1 MVAMTHHSDAINL
14 SGGPEGEAVTS
25 KKPSDFVT
33 FEILRHRL
41 WEINDEM
48 GLLAARVSGS
58 PAVYESGDF
67 NTAILTADGRGLF
80 TGVYVIRQA
89 SALDVVVQSVLERF
103 EGEIFDGDMFLTNDP
118 WCGALHAMDYAVV
131 APVFSGD
138 DLVAWT
144 GIVMHEMD
152 VGGPRPGSWTVGARD
167 AYQECPLMPP
177 AKIIAK
183 GVLRKDIESI
193 FLRNTRTP
201 DVNALNLRAKIAS
214 QITTRDRIL
223 DVIREYGKQT
233 FLDVQR
239 DIIEHVSRSV
249 RKRIGQLPD
258 GVWYA
263 ACILDHDGVDNV
275 LYRMKLALS
284 KRGDRLTFDFRGTA
298 KQAPGP
304 INCARSGLIGGVIQ
318 VLFPLLCFDLPWS
331 HGGVSDCFDII
342 SEEGTINNCSFPAA
356 TSMATLNAAQST
368 GNLVWEAMA
377 KLFGCSEHLQDE
389 IIALGYG
396 GANMAVLS
404 GKRWDGRT
412 FVNMFTD
419 SVGGGGARSFA
430 DGIDTAGN
438 LIAPS
443 YGIPNVER
451 IEGLL
456 PVLYLYRKERPE
468 TAGAGRWRGGVGI
481 EYMLKPHHADGP
493 ITAVFFTSGKS
504 HMETKGVAGGM
515 PGSIQCSFILR
526 EANVAECFS
535 KGLIPLDGSEL
546 TYASI
551 EIPEAKD
558 AGQLR
563 RDDVWI
569 CFCNG
574 GGGYGDPLQR
584 EPEKVG
590 RDVRIGLCTQQ
601 EARLL
606 YGVVASAHGVIDF
619 SETREA
625 RQRIRAARFDRG
637 VLPGERWTAPI
648 DRSVARV
655 APFGEGL
662 SIVEGRDDVHAIVCR
677 ACDAAMA
684 PLQEGS
690 RARALIVEYD
700 IAELSPLNVHG
711 LQSDVVVRLYCC
723 PSCGSSFASDV
734 QFRCDDPRQ
743 RDEEIIMESIRFRA
757 VAGLFE
763 TASQ

>member
-1 MVAMTHHSDAINL
+1 
-14 SGGPEGEAVTS
+14 VTN

-67 NTAILTADGRGLF
+67 NTAILTSDGRGLF

-103 EGEIFDGDMFLTNDP
+103 AGDIADGDMFLTNDP

-131 APVFSGD
+131 APVFSGG

-177 AKIIAK
+177 AKIIEC
-183 GVLRKDIESI
+183 GVLRKDIEAI

-214 QITTRDRIL
+214 QVTTRDRIL
-223 DVIREYGKQT
+223 DVIREYGKET
-233 FLDVQR
+233 FLEVQR

-249 RKRIGQLPD
+249 RKRIAQLPE
-258 GVWYA
+258 GIWYA
-263 ACILDHDGVDNV
+263 NCILDHDGVDNN
-275 LYRMKLALS
+275 LYRMRLALT
-284 KRGDRLTFDFRGTA
+284 KRGDRLIFDFRGTA
-298 KQAPGP
+298 AQAPGP

-331 HGGVSDCFDII
+331 HGGISDCIEII
-342 SEEGTINNCSFPAA
+342 SDEGTINNCSFPAA

-377 KLFGCSEHLQDE
+377 KLFGCSEHLQQE

-404 GKRWDGRT
+404 GRRWDGCT

-481 EYMLKPHHADGP
+481 EYMIKPHHADGA
-493 ITAVFFTSGKS
+493 INAVFFTSGKS
-504 HMETKGVAGGM
+504 HMETKGVGGGL
-515 PGSIQCSFILR
+515 PGSIQCNFILR
-526 EANVAECFS
+526 QANIEQCFA
-535 KGLIPLDGSEL
+535 KGLIPLDANEV
-546 TYASI
+546 TCASI
-551 EIPEAKD
+551 EIPEAKA
-558 AGQLR
+558 AGQLQL
-563 RDDVWI
+563 DDVWV

-584 EPEKVG
+584 EPEKVAH
-590 RDVRIGLCTQQ
+590 DVCIGLCTVD
-601 EARLL
+601 EADRL
-606 YGVVASAHGVIDF
+606 YGVVCNAYGVIDF
-619 SETREA
+619 NETLEA
-625 RQRIRAARFDRG
+625 RQRIRASRFERG
-637 VLPGERWTAPI
+637 ILLGERWKANFNGK
-648 DRSVARV
+648 AAKV
-655 APFGEGL
+655 APFGAGL
-662 SIVEGRDDVHAIVCR
+662 SIIEAEDGDPVIVCR
-677 ACDAAMA
+677 SCDTAIGPME
-684 PLQEGS
+684 EGS
-690 RARALIVEYD
+690 RARALMVEYD

-711 LQSDVVVRLYCC
+711 LQSEVVVRLYCC
-723 PSCGSSFASDV
+723 PACGNSFASDV
-734 QFRCDDPRQ
+734 QFRCDDPRT
-743 RDEEIIMESIRFRA
+743 RDEAVIMDGTHFR
-757 VAGLFE
+757 E
-763 TASQ
+763 TKALLEPIA

>member
-1 MVAMTHHSDAINL
+1 M
-14 SGGPEGEAVTS
+14 GE
-25 KKPSDFVT
+25 KKPTDFVT

-67 NTAILTADGRGLF
+67 NTAILNAQGRGLF

-103 EGEIFDGDMFLTNDP
+103 GSDIADGDMFLTNDP

-131 APVFSGD
+131 APVFSEGE
-138 DLVAWT
+138 LVAWT

-177 AKIIAK
+177 SRIISR
-183 GVLRKDIESI
+183 GELCRDIEAI

-214 QITTRDRIL
+214 QVTTKARIL
-223 DVIREYGKQT
+223 DVIREYGKDT
-233 FLDVQR
+233 FLAVQR
-239 DIIEHVSRSV
+239 DVVEHVSRSV
-249 RKRIGQLPD
+249 KKRIAQLPD
-258 GVWYA
+258 GTWRA
-263 ACILDHDGVDNV
+263 NCILDHDGVQNH
-275 LYRMKLALS
+275 LYRMKLALT
-284 KRGDRLTFDFRGTA
+284 KRGDRLTFDFRGTS

-331 HGGVSDCFDII
+331 HAGVSDCIDII

-377 KLFGCSEHLQDE
+377 KMYGCSENLQDE

-404 GKRWDGRT
+404 GKRWDGRV

-438 LIAPS
+438 LISPS

-456 PVLYLYRKERPE
+456 PVLYLYRKQRQE

-481 EYMLKPHHADGP
+481 EYMLKPHHASGP
-493 ITAVFFTSGKS
+493 IEAVYFASGKS
-504 HMETKGVAGGM
+504 HMETKGVGGGL
-515 PGSIQCSFILR
+515 PGSIQCNFVLR
-526 EANVAECFS
+526 QANVTDCFAR
-535 KGLIPLDGSEL
+535 GTIPSAANDLS
-546 TYASI
+546 YASI

-558 AGQLR
+558 AGVLNAT
-563 RDDVWI
+563 DVWI

-574 GGGYGDPLQR
+574 GGGHGDPLQR
-584 EPEKVG
+584 EPGKVAN
-590 RDVRIGLCTQQ
+590 DVRGGLCSID
-601 EARLL
+601 EARRL
-606 YGVVASAHGVIDF
+606 YGVVCNAAGAIDF
-619 SETREA
+619 SETVELRE
-625 RQRIRAARFDRG
+625 RIRTQRLRDG
-637 VLPGERWTAPI
+637 VLLGEAWAPAKI
-648 DRSVARV
+648 PDLTEI
-655 APFGEGL
+655 APFGAGL
-662 SIVEGRDDVHAIVCR
+662 FVADTGHEHVLACR
-677 ACDAAMA
+677 TCESVLA
-684 PLQEGS
+684 PVVEGS
-690 RARALIVEYD
+690 RARALMVEYD
-700 IAELSPLNVHG
+700 IAALSPLNIHG
-711 LQSDVVVRLYCC
+711 LGSEVVVRLYCC
-723 PSCGSSFASDV
+723 PSCGSSFMSDV
-734 QFRCDDPRQ
+734 QFRCDDPRA
-743 RDEEIIMESIRFRA
+743 DDDSVDFGEITRRPAQHSLG
-757 VAGLFE
+757 VA
-763 TASQ
+763 S